1 MQQAGGRH
9 QAAMGQSRRQARVR
23 RWRPAAHTDADTSAA
38 LPKAIPS
45 GDDWARRMTPAGAP
59 TRVRRKRSG
68 TWPIGIAMSVAG
80 ATVGE

>member
-1 MQQAGGRH
+1 
-9 QAAMGQSRRQARVR
+9 MGAN
-23 RWRPAAHTDADTSAA
+23 TSAA

-45 GDDWARRMTPAGAP
+45 GDDWAIRMTVAGAP

-68 TWPIGIAMSVAG
+68 TWPTGIAMSVTG